1 MSTAAVKY
9 GGNKMELKFRTQ
21 EDVGIIEVVGRLD
34 AANTW
39 EFKSKFT
46 EYLTRT
52 NRFVL
57 NLEGLESLDSAG
69 LSEIVSCLKVASEVG
84 GDIKIVRLQQEPRML
99 FETTRADR
107 IFDMYDEVDSAVDS
121 YSLLV
126 TG

>member
-1 MSTAAVKY
+1 
-9 GGNKMELKFRTQ
+9 MELNFRTQ
-21 EDVGIIEVVGRLD
+21 EEVGIIGVVGRLD

-39 EFKSKFT
+39 EFQSKFI

-57 NLEGLESLDSAG
+57 DLEELESLDSAG
-69 LSEIVSCLKVASEVG
+69 LSEIVSCLKAASEVG
-84 GDIKIVRLQQEPRML
+84 GDIKIVGLQQQPRIL

-107 IFDMYDEVDSAVDS
+107 IFDMYDEVDSAIDS
-121 YSLLV
+121 YSLLA

>member
-1 MSTAAVKY
+1 
-9 GGNKMELKFRTQ
+9 
-21 EDVGIIEVVGRLD
+21 
-34 AANTW
+34 
-39 EFKSKFT
+39 
-46 EYLTRT
+46 
-52 NRFVL
+52 VL

>member
-1 MSTAAVKY
+1 
-9 GGNKMELKFRTQ
+9 MELKFRTQ
-21 EDVGIIEVVGRLD
+21 EDVGIIEVDGRLD

-46 EYLTRT
+46 EYMTRT

-57 NLEGLESLDSAG
+57 NLERLDFLDSAG
-69 LSEIVSCLKVASEVG
+69 LSEIVSCLKAASEVG
-84 GDIKIVRLQQEPRML
+84 GDIKIVRLQREPRML

-107 IFDMYDEVDSAVDS
+107 LFDMYDEVDSAVDS